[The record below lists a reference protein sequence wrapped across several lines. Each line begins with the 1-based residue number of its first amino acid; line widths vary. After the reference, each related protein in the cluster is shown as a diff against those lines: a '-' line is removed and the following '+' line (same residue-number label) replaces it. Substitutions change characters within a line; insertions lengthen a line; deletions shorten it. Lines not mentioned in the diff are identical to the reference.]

1 MLIEKARQNNID
13 RNLRFCPHCSK
24 LDMLTVEKEQ
34 HFPLVCPLY
43 DTLRVLYFKPFLE
56 NCHCVWT
63 IIRSHYVRQ

>member
-1 MLIEKARQNNID
+1 
-13 RNLRFCPHCSK
+13 
-24 LDMLTVEKEQ
+24 MLTVEKEQ
-34 HFPLVCPLY
+34 HFPLVCPMY